1 MRTQSMMLMAC
12 LVLVLA
18 VAAPSLAN
26 NPLPNER
33 AFYAVDDDTVFHP
46 VPLPVVKSLPFF
58 QPYLPWIPIPLLPE
72 PGIDD
77 GPFQRLV
84 KPVTSTSPKH
94 AR

>member
-1 MRTQSMMLMAC
+1 MRTQSMMLLAC

-33 AFYAVDDDTVFHP
+33 AFYAEDLNPRIH
-46 VPLPVVKSLPFF
+46 VPADKIACLPIF
-58 QPYLPWIPIPLLPE
+58 QPYLPWIPIPLTPE
-72 PGIDD
+72 PGTDD

-84 KPVTSTSPKH
+84 KPVTSTNVNH